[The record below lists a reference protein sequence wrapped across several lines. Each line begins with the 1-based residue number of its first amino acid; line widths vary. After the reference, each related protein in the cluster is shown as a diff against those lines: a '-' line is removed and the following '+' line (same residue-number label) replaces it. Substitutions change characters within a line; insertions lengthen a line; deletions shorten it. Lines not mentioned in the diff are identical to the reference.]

1 MMKISVDAKG
11 CLTEWS
17 DDVEKLTGFLRR
29 EVLGMPLLE
38 LVTFPFRG
46 LVDDMMAMAR
56 IAAVGQSVHLPFF
69 DKAGASVDI
78 ILGATS
84 CEKETGHLALECTLL
99 EEEVNEDAQCSHEVE
114 VTSPGAVMSLD
125 AWGCVADWNAEA
137 EEATLFRREEVMG
150 MWFLDLITVPFHES
164 VDRMLRRARSGEAVE
179 PVELVFYTK
188 AAAELN
194 VVLTAR
200 SVEDKVVVEGKFGER
215 ACDDAAPEPSVSV
228 KKGMPSIWDCDT
240 CDSLME
246 ARYCL

>member
-1 MMKISVDAKG
+1 MMISVDAKG

-17 DDVEKLTGFLRR
+17 DGLEELTGFTRR
-29 EVLGMPLLE
+29 EVLGLPLLE
-38 LVTFPFRG
+38 LVSVPFRG
-46 LVDDMMAMAR
+46 LADDMMAMAR
-56 IAAVGQSVHLPFF
+56 IAAVGQTVHVPVLH
-69 DKAGASVDI
+69 KAGQNVDI
-78 ILGATS
+78 FLEASS
-84 CEKETGHLALECTLL
+84 CEKKTGHLALECTLVD
-99 EEEVNEDAQCSHEVE
+99 EANADAQCSHDEEVAY
-114 VTSPGAVMSLD
+114 PGAVMALD
-125 AWGCVADWNAEA
+125 AWGCVKDWNKEA
-137 EEATLFRREEVMG
+137 EEATLFLREEVLG
-150 MWFLDLITVPFHES
+150 MWFLDLLPVPFHES